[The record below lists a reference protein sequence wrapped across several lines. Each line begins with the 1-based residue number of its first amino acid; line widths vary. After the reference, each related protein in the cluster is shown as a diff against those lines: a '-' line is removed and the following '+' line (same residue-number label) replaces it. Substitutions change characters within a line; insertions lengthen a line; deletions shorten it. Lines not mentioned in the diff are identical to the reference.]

1 MQLSLRKTLYLCAT
15 YFFLEMSLNLVLKNT
30 RRSSFLKQIPAGLL
44 NKSTLEHGHI
54 RKYKHSLL
62 YYWIFRGA
70 IISNWE
76 VTQNFFRRRCAILS
90 LNIAHLNPEALPK
103 MISINLGLRN
113 KLKRMRKIQ
122 ILKFKLDYAHASK

>member
-1 MQLSLRKTLYLCAT
+1 MQLSLRTTSYLCAT
-15 YFFLEMSLNLVLKNT
+15 YFLLQTSLNLVLKNT

-44 NKSTLEHGHI
+44 NRSTLEHGHI

-62 YYWIFRGA
+62 YFWIFRCA
-70 IISNWE
+70 IISRRE
-76 VTQNFFRRRCAILS
+76 VTQNFFKWRCAILS

-122 ILKFKLDYAHASK
+122 ILKFKPDYAHASK